1 MLNEI
6 QTTQNSAWGAGLIW
20 RFAIGHQKT
29 SGQTPGIAM
38 AFIVLPMLLHED
50 IRKHLMSTQLGLNK
64 FEEKFKNE
72 YDLLTTINGRAIALR
87 ELTRRSIA
95 VGIASRLFTLDTED
109 GSICPIANKAP
120 NAIVPDEQKLL
131 NSAEKLG
138 GWISETPI
146 HSVKRILRLDF

>member
-20 RFAIGHQKT
+20 RFAIGHQKN
-29 SGQTPGIAM
+29 SGQTPSIAL

-50 IRKHLMSTQLGLNK
+50 IRKHLMSTQIGLNK
-64 FEEKFKNE
+64 FEEKFKSE
-72 YDLLTTINGRAIALR
+72 YDLLTTINNRAISLR

-95 VGIASRLFTLDTED
+95 VGIASRLFTIDAED
-109 GSICPIANKAP
+109 ATICPVANKTPAFV
-120 NAIVPDEQKLL
+120 VPEEQKLL
-131 NSAEKLG
+131 SSAEKLG
-138 GWISETPI
+138 GWISETPL

>member
-6 QTTQNSAWGAGLIW
+6 QTTQNPAWGAGLILQ
-20 RFAIGHQKT
+20 FALGHQKT
-29 SGQTPGIAM
+29 AGKAPSMAL

-50 IRKHLMSTQLGLNK
+50 IRTHLMSTQLGLNK

-72 YDLLTTINGRAIALR
+72 YDLLTTLNDRAIALR

-95 VGIASRLFTLDTED
+95 VGIAARLFTIDVED
-109 GSICPIANKAP
+109 GTICPIVGATPKVV
-120 NAIVPDEQKLL
+120 VPDEQKLL
-131 NSAEKLG
+131 NGAEKLG
-138 GWISETPI
+138 GWIGETPL

>member
-6 QTTQNSAWGAGLIW
+6 QTTQNAAWGAGLIW
-20 RFAIGHQKT
+20 RFALGHQKV
-29 SGQTPGIAM
+29 SGKAPNL
-38 AFIVLPMLLHED
+38 AFAFVVLPMLLHED

-64 FEEKFKNE
+64 FEEKFKKE
-72 YDLLTTINGRAIALR
+72 YDLLATINSRTIALR

-95 VGIASRLFTLDTED
+95 VGIASRLFTIEVDNATLF
-109 GSICPIANKAP
+109 PIATKAP
-120 NAIVPDEQKLL
+120 LRAASDEQKLL

-138 GWISETPI
+138 EWIGETPL

>member
-6 QTTQNSAWGAGLIW
+6 QTTQNPAWGAGLIW
-20 RFAIGHQKT
+20 RFAIGHQQN
-29 SGQTPGIAM
+29 SGRFPNIAL

-72 YDLLTTINGRAIALR
+72 YDLLTTLNGRAIALR
-87 ELTRRSIA
+87 ELTRRSLAI
-95 VGIASRLFTLDTED
+95 GIAAQLFTIDTED
-109 GSICPIANKAP
+109 GTVCSISTKTPTL
-120 NAIVPDEQKLL
+120 IVPSEQKLL

-146 HSVKRILRLDF
+146 HSIKRILRLDF